1 MFPNMTNVTGF
12 PGMMEYNNTV
22 TDGMF
27 GLWIIIGVW
36 MVMFL
41 ATANRPKPVSLT
53 FASFVTL
60 VVSVLLSGL
69 GIVSGDIVVVM
80 AILSVAAF
88 GYLTVQSKNNPYS

>member
-1 MFPNMTNVTGF
+1 
-12 PGMMEYNNTV
+12 MEYNNTV

-53 FASFVTL
+53 FASFVTC
-60 VVSVLLSGL
+60 VVTVLLSAL
-69 GIVSGDIVVVM
+69 GIVSGDVVVVM
-80 AILSVAAF
+80 AILTIGSFA
-88 GYLTVQSKNNPYS
+88 YLTVQSKNNPYT

>member
-1 MFPNMTNVTGF
+1 MFPNMTNITDF

-27 GLWIIIGVW
+27 ALWIIIGVW

-53 FASFVTL
+53 FASFVT
-60 VVSVLLSGL
+60 VVVTVLLSTL
-69 GIVSGDIVVVM
+69 GMVSGDVVAIV
-80 AILSVAAF
+80 AIIAVGSFA
-88 GYLTVQSKNNPYS
+88 YLTLQPKNPY